1 MIDRMNFKLEER
13 GGERDTEREL
23 KERKGIRWS
32 KRLRAILQADCVSL
46 CVYDELHYYYWHLVS
61 DWNKPVTIVLDFSK

>member
-46 CVYDELHYYYWHLVS
+46 CVYDELVS
-61 DWNKPVTIVLDFSK
+61 DWNKPVTISIRFQ